1 MCFILCKA
9 CRNFARDIDSSEFA
23 LTEKC
28 YCLYNSKIGFGCVE
42 GMNRGEMGVKDY

>member
-23 LTEKC
+23 LTEKI
-28 YCLYNSKIGFGCVE
+28 LLSLQQ
-42 GMNRGEMGVKDY
+42 